1 MRLRQLS
8 GITVFDD
15 PPGSEGTWPFLL
27 LTLPSQAMRDAAM
40 RTLWT
45 SGLGVTRLFI
55 HALPDYDY
63 LRDVVG
69 PADVP
74 NARNFAA
81 RSLSITNSPWLKDA
95 EFERIYAELERV
107 LT

>member
-1 MRLRQLS
+1 MRETAL
-8 GITVFDD
+8 
-15 PPGSEGTWPFLL
+15 
-27 LTLPSQAMRDAAM
+27 

-74 NARNFAA
+74 NARDLAA
-81 RSLSITNSPWLKDA
+81 RSLSITNSPWLQEA
-95 EFERIYAELERV
+95 EFERICAELERT
-107 LT
+107 LRS